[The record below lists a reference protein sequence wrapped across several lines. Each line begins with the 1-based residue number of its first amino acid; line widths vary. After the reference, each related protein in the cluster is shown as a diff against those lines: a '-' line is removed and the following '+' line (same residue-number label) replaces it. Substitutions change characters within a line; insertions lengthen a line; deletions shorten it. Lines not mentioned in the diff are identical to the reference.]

1 MATDRLLVGDAF
13 TIDRASLGSSMGGG
27 RSRETS
33 TQSSVGMM
41 DGGSHFVGIG
51 QASYDSDDLDRSRLI
66 ESPATGSSAHAA
78 HRSKSGGRRGGD
90 GNMGGGNMG
99 GGGGGGGKG
108 GGKGG
113 KGGGGGGGGWRGG
126 RGRGSGFKGHASS
139 WPLLLQLLLVFAM
152 AAFMLVPP
160 PLWIACLGLDTKP
173 SPPKGPAATMA
184 PGDFLNHVAAAHA
197 ALVVVV
203 SAAGGYSLLGAVR
216 LYKHGY
222 VRLFWRLALRLVV
235 PAAML
240 SLGNAALVW
249 MMWADATGF
258 GHGSGGGGGGS
269 GGGASG
275 GGARG
280 NHTPSGPDGPPER
293 GVAAL
298 ETGLKAL
305 GGAECF
311 VVLCIT
317 VWNVRR

>member
-27 RSRETS
+27 RSREAS

-51 QASYDSDDLDRSRLI
+51 QALYDSDDLDRSRLL

-78 HRSKSGGRRGGD
+78 HRSKSGGRHGGD
-90 GNMGGGNMG
+90 GKGGGK

-126 RGRGSGFKGHASS
+126 RGRGSGFKGYASC
-139 WPLLLQLLLVFAM
+139 WPLLLQLLLVFTM

-160 PLWIACLGLDTKP
+160 PLWIACLGLDAKS
-173 SPPKGPAATMA
+173 SPPKSSAATMT

-249 MMWADATGF
+249 MMWADATGV
-258 GHGSGGGGGGS
+258 GQGSGGGS
-269 GGGASG
+269 GGSG

-280 NHTPSGPDGPPER
+280 NHTPSGPDGPP
-293 GVAAL
+293 GGGGAAL